1 MGQYSLE
8 LPSSSPPLSLDNL
21 PEDEDNSAPEHGK
34 RVLLFAS
41 VFIIAS
47 CGLVYELITGAVA
60 SYLVGNSVT
69 QYSLVIGL
77 FLAAMGIGAYV
88 TKWINERLLFAFI
101 AIQILIGII
110 GGLSTLFLFMAFKVG
125 QDLTLPV
132 AFVTLLI
139 GALVGMEIPLLIRIL
154 KGHSVL
160 QVTVPQVLAL
170 DYLGALSASLIFP
183 FFLLP
188 KLGLIRSAI
197 VSGMLNLAVAGLGL
211 SVFWSELRSRRR
223 LLSGLSTSSL
233 ILIVAFALSDKA
245 SSWIEDSL
253 YHHQLIFAED
263 SKYQRIVI
271 TQFKQ
276 DMRLYLNGHLQFSTN
291 DEYRYHEMLVDPV
304 MSIAVKH
311 PEAIRRGIDVLI
323 LGGGD
328 GLALRRVLD
337 YPMVHS
343 ATVVDLDPR
352 VVELFRTNPELRA
365 LNKDAYEDKR
375 AIVIHDD
382 AFSFLQ
388 AKSKKRYDV
397 IIIDL
402 PDPGTTATN
411 KLFTKTFY
419 SAALEKLTGVGGMVT
434 QATSPYFAREAYWC
448 IHNTMETAT
457 KEAQVGGRVP
467 YKMHPY
473 HVYVPA
479 FGDWG
484 FVLTTQNATQAKDIK
499 LHKDGRYINADT
511 LGAAYIFPSDMAF
524 QTTKVNTLDKPIL
537 IDLHA
542 KAWKKWNH

>member
-1 MGQYSLE
+1 M
-8 LPSSSPPLSLDNL
+8 
-21 PEDEDNSAPEHGK
+21 
-34 RVLLFAS
+34 LLFAS

-69 QYSLVIGL
+69 QYSLVIGV

-125 QDLTLPV
+125 QELMLPV

-139 GALVGMEIPLLIRIL
+139 GSLVGMEIPLLIRIL
-154 KGHSVL
+154 KGNSVL

-170 DYLGALSASLIFP
+170 DYLGALAASLIFP

-197 VSGMLNLAVAGLGL
+197 VSGMLNMAVAGLGL
-211 SVFWSELRSRRR
+211 SVFWYELRSRRR
-223 LLSGLSTSSL
+223 LLSGLTSCSL
-233 ILIVAFALSDKA
+233 VLVLAFAFSDRA

-271 TQFKQ
+271 TQFKH
-276 DMRLYLNGHLQFSTN
+276 DTRLYLNGHLQFSTA
-291 DEYRYHEMLVDPV
+291 DEYRYHELLVDPV

-311 PEAIRRGIDVLI
+311 PEALRRGVDVLI

-337 YPMVHS
+337 YPMVNS

-388 AKSKKRYDV
+388 QKPEKQYDV

-419 SAALEKLTGVGGMVT
+419 SSALSKLTGVGGMVT

-448 IHNTMETAT
+448 IYNTMEAAT
-457 KEAQVGGRVP
+457 KDHPKATRVP

-484 FVLTTQNATQAKDIK
+484 FVMATKNAVKASDIK
-499 LHKDGRYINADT
+499 LHRDGRYINTDT
-511 LGAAYIFPSDMAF
+511 LGAAYIFSADMSF
-524 QTTKVNTLDKPIL
+524 VKTGVNTLDKPIL
-537 IDLHA
+537 IDLHSA
-542 KAWKKWNH
+542 AWKKWNH